1 MQGTNRS
8 GEGWDE
14 PAMWPQIQIRV
25 MTRREREKERG
36 EYNKWGGKKINRNQ
50 PTNQTSSP
58 LVHQSTNRPINQ
70 STNQPPQPIGCLRCT
85 KSRGVGKY
93 PNIMWNQRTS
103 QPKADPTQGKNNKK
117 PNLLKTAKVVL
128 LTFSFFFSEFL
139 WVGLRP
145 WGMMAFGW
153 FSCSIYTCKEYVFW
167 PYPTQNSFGK
177 LQTP

>member
-128 LTFSFFFSEFL
+128 LTFSFFFFWIFVGWVAALGYDGVRVVFMQYLYLQGICFL
-139 WVGLRP
+139 TQSNP
-145 WGMMAFGW
+145 KF
-153 FSCSIYTCKEYVFW
+153 FW
-167 PYPTQNSFGK
+167 
-177 LQTP
+177 